1 VKGNL
6 DLGILRFCSGIC
18 VGWWRRGAI
27 SVSLRVVEGMFV
39 VLEEFARVGFC
50 EATLWRKANNSKE
63 A

>member
-39 VLEEFARVGFC
+39 VLEEFAGVGFC
-50 EATLWRKANNSKE
+50 EA
-63 A
+63 